1 MKVSPHFYMKSIDT
15 LVKDIY
21 NLFNPDEI
29 SMNEKE
35 IDKHINEFGDNIK
48 EHLKASL
55 FEKERDKSN
64 LRLSAI
70 GRPDR
75 QIWYDVNLNV
85 KAQPFTSPTKIK
97 FLYGYILEELLIAL
111 SKIADHKVTDTQK
124 ELEVEGVKGHQDCMI
139 DDVLIDCKST
149 SPRGFEKF
157 EKGDLIRDDPFG
169 YIAQISAY
177 AEGNNVDKA
186 AFLAINKQSGEICLS
201 PVHSLEMIN
210 AGDRVKYLK
219 SMVNNK
225 YPPNR
230 CYSDVKEGASGNKR
244 LGTSCLYCNHK
255 RECWKDVNNGHG
267 LRVFNYARGYRYLTK
282 VEKIPDVPE
291 VINW

>member
-1 MKVSPHFYMKSIDT
+1 MKSIDT

-21 NLFNPDEI
+21 NLFSSDEI
-29 SMNEKE
+29 SMDEKE

-75 QIWYDVNLNV
+75 QIWYDVNLND

>member
-1 MKVSPHFYMKSIDT
+1 MKSIDT

-29 SMNEKE
+29 SMDEKE

-75 QIWYDVNLNV
+75 QIWYDVNLND

>member
-1 MKVSPHFYMKSIDT
+1 MKSIDT

-21 NLFNPDEI
+21 NLFSSDKI
-29 SMNEKE
+29 SMDKKE

-48 EHLKASL
+48 EHLKSAL

-75 QIWYDVNLNV
+75 QIWYDVNLNN

-111 SKIADHKVTDTQK
+111 SKIAEHKVTDTQK
-124 ELEVEGVKGHQDCMI
+124 ELEVQGVKGHQDCMI
-139 DDVLIDCKST
+139 DDVLVDCKST

-157 EKGDLIRDDPFG
+157 EKGDLTRDDPFG

-225 YPPNR
+225 FPPNK

-255 RECWKDVNNGHG
+255 RECWKDANDGHG

-282 VEKIPDVPE
+282 VAKIPDVPE

>member
-1 MKVSPHFYMKSIDT
+1 MKSIDT

-21 NLFNPDEI
+21 NLFSSDEI
-29 SMNEKE
+29 SMDEKE

-48 EHLKASL
+48 EHLKSAL

-75 QIWYDVNLNV
+75 QIWYDVNLNN

-111 SKIADHKVTDTQK
+111 SKIAEHKVTDTQK
-124 ELEVEGVKGHQDCMI
+124 ELEVQGVKGHQDCMI
-139 DDVLIDCKST
+139 DDVLVDCKST

-157 EKGDLIRDDPFG
+157 EKGDLTRDDPFG

-225 YPPNR
+225 FPPNK

-255 RECWKDVNNGHG
+255 RECWKDANDGHG

-282 VEKIPDVPE
+282 VIREPDVE
-291 VINW
+291 EILEW

>member
-1 MKVSPHFYMKSIDT
+1 MKVSPHFCMKSIDT

-21 NLFNPDEI
+21 NLFSSDEI
-29 SMNEKE
+29 SMDEKE

-48 EHLKASL
+48 EHLKSSL

-75 QIWYDVNLNV
+75 QVWYDVNLNN

-111 SKIADHKVTDTQK
+111 AKIAEHKVTDTQK
-124 ELEVEGVKGHQDCMI
+124 ELEVQGVKGHQDCMI
-139 DDVLIDCKST
+139 DDVLVDCKST

-157 EKGDLIRDDPFG
+157 EKGDLTKDDPFG

-177 AEGNNVDKA
+177 AEGNNVDEA

-210 AGDRVKYLK
+210 AGDRVNYLK

-225 YPPNR
+225 FPPNR

-255 RECWKDVNNGHG
+255 RECWKDVNDGHG

-282 VEKIPDVPE
+282 VAKIPDVPE
-291 VINW
+291 VVNW